1 MNPRTKDPI
10 KELETAL
17 TELDER
23 VDRLRGL
30 YEQYFLGFEKSE
42 PRVLRSDV
50 DRRLAQLRKTP
61 MKNTALRFRF
71 NVVAQKFTTYS
82 MYWARICRQIED
94 GTYKR
99 HLNRAAKKFGTPTA
113 PKAEEP
119 SVEIRLDELEGQDMA
134 DLLAEANAAI
144 DALSSGPTMPRAP
157 SPATSFP
164 STSASSP
171 SRSRHPLADVP
182 TEVSPLRPMRQASLP
197 PGSRPPALARRRS
210 DEPPMSGSMLPA
222 PPPPPLEL
230 LPEPPPPSLR
240 APESTPRGYRPAA
253 QGPVSV
259 RSPVSV
265 RAPVSVRGPVS
276 VRAPVSVRVPEA
288 PPSAPA
294 APESR
299 RIVRPKTNAQGNE
312 SASTSEDA
320 PKGPETKRS

>member
-17 TELDER
+17 SELDER

-42 PRVLRSDV
+42 PRILRSDV

-99 HLNRAAKKFGTPTA
+99 HLTRAAKKFGTPTA

-144 DALSSGPTMPRAP
+144 ESLTPVTPRPTTALPGPNSPPTSIGNRPRP
-157 SPATSFP
+157 
-164 STSASSP
+164 
-171 SRSRHPLADVP
+171 RHPLADVP
-182 TEVSPLRPMRQASLP
+182 TEVSPLRPMRQAALP
-197 PGSRPPALARRRS
+197 AGSRAPVLARRRS
-210 DEPPMSGSMLPA
+210 DEAPISGPRLPA
-222 PPPPPLEL
+222 PPPPPLDRVA
-230 LPEPPPPSLR
+230 EPPPPPSPR
-240 APESTPRGYRPAA
+240 VPENAPRGYRPAA

-259 RSPVSV
+259 RGPISV
-265 RAPVSVRGPVS
+265 RAPVT
-276 VRAPVSVRVPEA
+276 VRAPEA

-299 RIVRPKTNAQGNE
+299 RIVRPRTTAPE
-312 SASTSEDA
+312 SESSSTPEEHS
-320 PKGPETKRS
+320 KGPETKRS